1 MKMSSEV
8 AKILGVW
15 GEFQKGSNTLSKRKE
30 TAHLKTQRKGR
41 RWPYVKQK
49 STGNWSKNG
58 HKVSQEMI
66 SSPKRNKMIKGL
78 ESYAQDSSF

>member
-1 MKMSSEV
+1 MEREGFSMKMSSEV

-41 RWPYVKQK
+41 RWPYVK
-49 STGNWSKNG
+49 
-58 HKVSQEMI
+58 
-66 SSPKRNKMIKGL
+66 
-78 ESYAQDSSF
+78 